1 MIENHEAIQAKF
13 FLARERKVHLKSA
26 IAALLLSTIVAQNS
40 AHADEDGISFWL
52 PGLFGSLAAVPQ
64 QPGFSLAT
72 INYFD
77 TVSAGNSVARAR
89 EFSIGDVPASFKG
102 NVSANVHATLDLG
115 LINATYTFASPVF
128 GGLATIGLLAFPGY
142 NDTSLNGRVDGV
154 VTLPPPVGS
163 VPFSKSV
170 NLNQSTV
177 GFGDLYPQAI
187 LRWNQGINNFMTYAT
202 GDIPVGTYNSRDLAN
217 LGIGHGAIDSGA
229 GYTYLNPQT
238 GHEFSAVAG
247 FTYNFLNPYTQYQS
261 GVDFHLDWAASQFL
275 SKQLLVGVVGYV
287 YREIGCDS
295 GSGDHVGCFQS
306 QVFSAGPQIGY
317 SFPVSQDLLGYV
329 NLKAYGEFGAMN
341 RPSGANVWLTF
352 ALSPAPPRPVTK
364 D

>member
-1 MIENHEAIQAKF
+1 M
-13 FLARERKVHLKSA
+13 
-26 IAALLLSTIVAQNS
+26 
-40 AHADEDGISFWL
+40 
-52 PGLFGSLAAVPQ
+52 PQ

-77 TVSAGNSVARAR
+77 TLSAGASVARAR
-89 EFSIGDVPASFKG
+89 EFSIGGVPASFKG

-115 LINATYTFASPVF
+115 LINATYTFGTPIL
-128 GGLATIGLLAFPGY
+128 GGLASVGLLAFPGY

-154 VTLPPPVGS
+154 VTLPPPIGS
-163 VPFSKSV
+163 LPFSRSV

-177 GFGDLYPQAI
+177 GFGDLYPQAAI
-187 LRWNQGINNFMTYAT
+187 RWNQGVNNFMTYAT

-217 LGIGHGAIDSGA
+217 LGIGHGAIHSG
-229 GYTYLNPQT
+229 GGHTYLNPET

-247 FTYNFLNPYTQYQS
+247 ITYNFLNPYTQYQN

-275 SKQLLVGVVGYV
+275 TKQLLVGVVGYV
-287 YREIGCDS
+287 YREIGCDG
-295 GSGDHVGCFQS
+295 GSGDRVGCFES

-317 SFPVSQDLLGYV
+317 SFPISESLLGYV
-329 NLKAYGEFGAMN
+329 NLKAYGEFGAEN

-352 ALSPAPPRPVTK
+352 ALTPAPPRPVTK